1 MTGERKLELMGL
13 DNSGKT
19 AIVLSLK
26 GNRNLLDY
34 YALKPTRGLSIE
46 DILKDDVQFHVWE
59 LGGQR
64 GYIDKYLE
72 TFDQYTD
79 SVDTLIF
86 VIDVQ
91 DSDRYGAAIEY
102 FDKIIGKFRQYK
114 SFPKISIFLHKFD
127 PGLEQAKE
135 EKYSNKVLN
144 AEIVSKIAQILASV
158 FYWDVFKTT
167 IYTVYRKTPFNN
179 IIAQARPK
187 DAGETL
193 HL

>member
-1 MTGERKLELMGL
+1 MQGKITGERKLELMGL

-46 DILKDDVQFHVWE
+46 DILKDGVQFHVWE

-102 FDKIIGKFRQYK
+102 FEKIIGKFREYK
-114 SFPKISIFLHKFD
+114 SFPKVSIFLHKFD

-135 EKYSNKVLN
+135 EKYSDKVLN
-144 AEIVSKIAQILASV
+144 AEIVNKLAKIIGTDFRLS
-158 FYWDVFKTT
+158 VFKTS
-167 IYTVYRKTPFNN
+167 IY
-179 IIAQARPK
+179 I
-187 DAGETL
+187 
-193 HL
+193 